1 MFELTNEQ
9 RKCFALPPVLDTWEK
24 VEVKAGPYNPYQ
36 TYAYLD
42 GRRIMKVVQVS
53 DKSRR
58 GFYREFSVDEM
69 LSEDKTKILPK
80 TSKGKPKTFTVP
92 VLEKRTFVGMS
103 LSYGPDEVY
112 IVNND
117 SDQNYY
123 SSVYENNVIEKFA
136 GFEAWVVDWC
146 NNTGDKELADINEF
160 AGRTKVHQ
168 KYKEGDFFRFR
179 INRFLYGYGRIL
191 VDFVKMRKEKIS
203 FWDVFMGPPLCVAVY
218 HIATENKNMTP
229 SDLVGKMT
237 LPSHMVM
244 DNIFYY

>member
-1 MFELTNEQ
+1 M
-9 RKCFALPPVLDTWEK
+9 
-24 VEVKAGPYNPYQ
+24 
-36 TYAYLD
+36 
-42 GRRIMKVVQVS
+42 
-53 DKSRR
+53 
-58 GFYREFSVDEM
+58 
-69 LSEDKTKILPK
+69 
-80 TSKGKPKTFTVP
+80 
-92 VLEKRTFVGMS
+92 
-103 LSYGPDEVY
+103 
-112 IVNND
+112 
-117 SDQNYY
+117 
-123 SSVYENNVIEKFA
+123 
-136 GFEAWVVDWC
+136 VDWC

-244 DNIFYY
+244 DNIFYYGECEIIGNMPITENEIEYPIHYGRSMNWTSPNRVCYQCGKVFITIENEEPLYSYNFRNNGIGFYLHVELDFLKECIKENSNSPFWSMAPLGYVSDDLRNPKYENELRQIKKHMGIE